1 MDVVGSGCD
10 RDAERAVG
18 GRAVGGQEDIVTRAR
33 VDEVDVH
40 IADRHR
46 QVIADH
52 TGDGDRDGR
61 GRDADREQCEQA
73 GERATGAET
82 PEGSE
87 HRVNSLSLEGAGT
100 SGAERWCSGGSAGE
114 CR

>member
-18 GRAVGGQEDIVTRAR
+18 GRAVGGQEDIVTRAL

-40 IADRHR
+40 ITDRHI
-46 QVIADH
+46 QVVADH

-61 GRDADREQCEQA
+61 GREADREQREQA
-73 GERATGAET
+73 EERAIGAET
-82 PEGSE
+82 
-87 HRVNSLSLEGAGT
+87 LEG
-100 SGAERWCSGGSAGE
+100 
-114 CR
+114 